1 MRRNSV
7 IIKSNAYGLTIHL
20 DPDLPFDLLENDL
33 AEKFRESAR
42 FFRNAQ
48 MALSFTG
55 RELTSEEEYQLIDV
69 ITSNA
74 QIQIVCLV
82 DESKEHAQ
90 VFKDALVRT
99 LSDQQ
104 EGRAQLYRG
113 TLSAGMSLES
123 ESTLIIQGDV
133 NPGAKAVSGGD
144 LIILGCCMGNVTA
157 GFGGNRRAYVA
168 ALTLLPAVL
177 HIGDK
182 AARSAITKKEDTG
195 DYPVDPKIAFIR
207 DDHITVE
214 PLTGSIFTLLED
226 K

>member
-7 IIKSNAYGLTIHL
+7 IIKSNAYGLTIRL
-20 DPDLPFDLLENDL
+20 DPELSFDLLENDL

-55 RELTSEEEYQLIDV
+55 RELTEEEEYRLIDV

-90 VFKDALVRT
+90 VFKDAVVRT
-99 LSDQQ
+99 LSEQE
-104 EGRAQLYRG
+104 EGRARTYRG
-113 TLSAGMSLES
+113 TLSFGMSLES

-133 NPGAKAVSGGD
+133 NPGAKVVCGGD
-144 LIILGCCMGNVTA
+144 LIILGCCMGDVTA
-157 GFGGNRRAYVA
+157 GFGGNRKAYVA
-168 ALTLLPAVL
+168 ALTLKPAVL
-177 HIGDK
+177 RIADK
-182 AARSAITKKEDTG
+182 GARSAITKKENTG
-195 DYPVDPKIAFIR
+195 EYPIEPKIAFIR
-207 DDHITVE
+207 DDHIVLE
-214 PLTGSIFTLLED
+214 ELTGSIFTLLDD